1 VYRVVYSP
9 QAEAPLLALFS
20 QIALA
25 ASPQIAARYTD
36 AIVDQCE
43 SLSTFPMRG
52 AQRDDL
58 YPGLRVF
65 GFRRRVSIAFGV
77 AGSLVT
83 IAGVFHGGQDLEEVF
98 EDWSG

>member
-1 VYRVVYSP
+1 MYRVVYTP
-9 QAEAPLLALFS
+9 QAEDQLLALFA

-25 ASPQIAARYTD
+25 ASPEIAARYTD
-36 AIVDQCE
+36 AIVQQCE

-65 GFRRRVSIAFGV
+65 GFRRRASIAFEV
-77 AGSLVT
+77 AGDLVK
-83 IAGVFHGGQDLEEVF
+83 IAGIFYGGQNLETAF
-98 EDWSG
+98 EE